1 MNKNILAAILGVVI
15 TAIMVVSV
23 AMSVIILTDIIVA
36 NINNVAYS
44 GSIDEVFATFVLS
57 AVFVF
62 IWTASCV
69 ICARQ
74 EDEEYHNKF
83 FVGTLAVIG
92 IALFWSLMYVIGET
106 MMNFGVG
113 AANDYVINVIKGGSI
128 FAINAGF
135 IVGLILRYRAK

>member
-44 GSIDEVFATFVLS
+44 GSIDEVFVTFVLS

-74 EDEEYHNKF
+74 EDEEYRNKF
-83 FVGTLAVIG
+83 LVGSLAVIG
-92 IALFWSLMYVIGET
+92 IALFWSFMYVIGET

-135 IVGLILRYRAK
+135 IVGLIFRYRAK